1 MGKWPTLD
9 KIEMVDGPIEEET
22 YERDLRKL
30 QSRLLDVQLHYLQ
43 TGGRAIICID
53 GWDAAGKGGLIGRVV
68 DGLEPKSVHVW
79 RIGAPSPEEQGR
91 HYLWRFWQRL
101 PVRGDWAIF
110 DRTWYGRVLVERIE
124 GFCDKETWKRAYR
137 EINEFERQLADDGV
151 RIVKLLVHVSAEE
164 QKRRM
169 IERLNKP
176 RKRFK
181 IGLEDFRNIA
191 RRQEYLEAYDDM
203 LERTDTDN
211 APWHVI
217 ASDNKMHAR
226 LTGFKVIVDTLG
238 RDVKPAEPDLD
249 PEVAAA
255 AFKMWGWTPETGK
268 ENGTEKGKEN
278 GKKNGDKK

>member
-101 PVRGDWAIF
+101 PVRGDWA
-110 DRTWYGRVLVERIE
+110 TAPGMAASWSNGS
-124 GFCDKETWKRAYR
+124 RA
-137 EINEFERQLADDGV
+137 
-151 RIVKLLVHVSAEE
+151 SAT
-164 QKRRM
+164 KRRGSEPTARSTSSNGSLRTM
-169 IERLNKP
+169 ASESSSSWCMS
-176 RKRFK
+176 
-181 IGLEDFRNIA
+181 A
-191 RRQEYLEAYDDM
+191 RRN
-203 LERTDTDN
+203 R
-211 APWHVI
+211 
-217 ASDNKMHAR
+217 S
-226 LTGFKVIVDTLG
+226 GG
-238 RDVKPAEPDLD
+238 
-249 PEVAAA
+249 
-255 AFKMWGWTPETGK
+255 
-268 ENGTEKGKEN
+268 
-278 GKKNGDKK
+278 

>member
-1 MGKWPTLD
+1 
-9 KIEMVDGPIEEET
+9 
-22 YERDLRKL
+22 
-30 QSRLLDVQLHYLQ
+30 
-43 TGGRAIICID
+43 
-53 GWDAAGKGGLIGRVV
+53 
-68 DGLEPKSVHVW
+68 
-79 RIGAPSPEEQGR
+79 
-91 HYLWRFWQRL
+91 
-101 PVRGDWAIF
+101 
-110 DRTWYGRVLVERIE
+110 
-124 GFCDKETWKRAYR
+124 
-137 EINEFERQLADDGV
+137 
-151 RIVKLLVHVSAEE
+151 
-164 QKRRM
+164 M